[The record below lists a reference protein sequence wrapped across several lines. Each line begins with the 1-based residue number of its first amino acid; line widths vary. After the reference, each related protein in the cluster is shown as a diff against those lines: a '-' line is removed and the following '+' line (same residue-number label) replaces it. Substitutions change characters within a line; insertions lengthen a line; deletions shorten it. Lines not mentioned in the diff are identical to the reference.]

1 MSGLLSFN
9 GELLKHTQ
17 PAKNNSG
24 VILYIQTDVFMLKLI
39 IISSRASA
47 IMALI
52 VLKVSY
58 KRYRLL
64 NELINP
70 GVLKQ

>member
-24 VILYIQTDVFMLKLI
+24 VILYIQNRCVYVETHYYFIK
-39 IISSRASA
+39 SRG